1 MKSMRVLIAILLA
14 GCSSTP
20 KQETMTKEELTANCR
35 PAIDH
40 LVAIMLRGETG
51 SVPLAEQL
59 RSALFERCTIDK
71 WSGDATTCFQRIK
84 LIDQAGDCAKYLTI
98 PQRDAFQQAIES
110 VAR

>member
-1 MKSMRVLIAILLA
+1 MRLVIAILLV

-20 KQETMTKEELTANCR
+20 KQETVTKEEQTASCR

-40 LVAIMLRGETG
+40 LVAIMLRGQGG

-59 RSALFERCTIDK
+59 RTALFDRCTSDQ
-71 WSGDATTCFQRIK
+71 WGADATTCFQRIK

-98 PQRDAFQQAIES
+98 PQRDGFQQAIES

>member
-1 MKSMRVLIAILLA
+1 MRLVIAILLV

-20 KQETMTKEELTANCR
+20 KQETLTKEQQSVNCR

-59 RSALFERCTIDK
+59 RTALFDRCTNDT
-71 WSGDATTCFQRIK
+71 WGADATTCFQRIK
-84 LIDQAGDCAKYLTI
+84 LIDQAEGCAKYLTI